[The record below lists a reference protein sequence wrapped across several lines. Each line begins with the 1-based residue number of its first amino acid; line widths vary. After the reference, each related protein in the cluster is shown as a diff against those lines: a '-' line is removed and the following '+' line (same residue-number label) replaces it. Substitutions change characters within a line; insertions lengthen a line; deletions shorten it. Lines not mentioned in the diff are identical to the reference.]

1 MNIGNYAKK
10 AARLCVSTAIFS
22 IILLP
27 VQAAENVPVPMSKP
41 VMLNGAPVPLPLSKP
56 VSKPSDEAAEGTFK
70 GVGLKLASLFSAD
83 KSKSSKVR
91 EIYPHGYHPLSAEQT
106 KLYNRIFDL
115 QARGQMDKAQE
126 LIRTLK
132 DDRLMGHVL
141 QQRYIHASYKSS
153 FEELKGWLDV
163 YADHPKAHD
172 LYKVAISRK
181 SGESLNELVQ
191 PKTRRLLS
199 QVNEPTIY
207 YPKIYKSTIK
217 RSKGQEENVRA
228 LFKKVQAHI
237 RKGQRVETLKLFRDA
252 SERAYMDHVE
262 HDRMQAKIAAGF
274 LYSRRLES
282 AYKLA
287 SQSADRSGKY
297 VPEASWIAG
306 LSLWQLGRYEQA
318 ASYFS
323 KASKSA
329 YASGWLSSAGSY
341 WAARSYK
348 KLNRTKDANAAFANA
363 AKHSRTFYGL
373 LAVKALGRKHD
384 FDWSTPEYSR
394 EHEAMILAHSGG
406 QRAFLLVGAGQYAMA
421 ESEFMR
427 LDYAGNKGLRR
438 AVLAYASHV
447 GLPGIASR
455 LGGVVKRSGKGKDA
469 KYYDSAIYPV
479 SPWEPKGGYKVDPA
493 LVHAVMR
500 QESRFNL
507 QAKSYS
513 GAIGLMQI
521 MPDTAG
527 YVAKREKYD
536 QNITP
541 VTLRVP
547 EVNMMVGQDYLDY
560 LLKTK
565 YIKGDVVS
573 LLVSYNAGP
582 GNLLKWRKRMGENY
596 DQLLF
601 IEMLPVA
608 ETRDYVE
615 RVMSNYWIYRLRAG
629 LDLPSLTSLSNG
641 QKPKYAHVMQAEYPY
656 KLAAR

>member
-1 MNIGNYAKK
+1 M
-10 AARLCVSTAIFS
+10 STAILS

-27 VQAAENVPVPMSKP
+27 VQAAEYVPVPMAKP
-41 VMLNGAPVPLPLSKP
+41 AMLGGAPVPLPLSKP
-56 VSKPSDEAAEGTFK
+56 AVKSPDQIEKDKTGTFK
-70 GVGLKLASLFSAD
+70 GVGLKLASLFSG
-83 KSKSSKVR
+83 SKTKAAKVR
-91 EIYPHGYHPLSAEQT
+91 EIYPHGYRPLSAEQT

-141 QQRYIHASYKSS
+141 QQRYMHTSYKSS

-163 YADHPKAHD
+163 YTDHPKAHD
-172 LYKVAISRK
+172 LYKLAISRNA
-181 SGESLNELVQ
+181 GTSLNDIVQ

-199 QVNEPTIY
+199 QVKEPTIY
-207 YPKIYKSTIK
+207 YPKHYKSTIK
-217 RSKGQEENVRA
+217 RSSEQEENVKA
-228 LFKKVQAHI
+228 LFKKVQSYI
-237 RKGQRVETLKLFRDA
+237 RKGKRVEALKEFRDA
-252 SERAYMDHVE
+252 SERAYMDNVE
-262 HDRMQAKIAAGF
+262 HDRLQTKIAAAF
-274 LYSRRLES
+274 LYSKRLES

-297 VPEASWIAG
+297 VPEANWIAG
-306 LSLWQLGRYEQA
+306 LSLWQLGRYDQA
-318 ASYFS
+318 AAYFTNAGKS
-323 KASKSA
+323 K
-329 YASGWLSSAGSY
+329 YASGWLASAGAY

-348 KLNRTKDANAAFANA
+348 KLDRMKEANAAYDKA

-384 FDWSTPEYSR
+384 FDWDTPEYSR
-394 EHEAMILAHSGG
+394 EDEALILAHNGG
-406 QRAFLLVGAGQYAMA
+406 KRAFLLVGAGQYAMA
-421 ESEFMR
+421 ESELMR
-427 LDYAGNKGLRR
+427 LDYAGNNGLRR
-438 AVLAYASHV
+438 SVLAYASHV

-455 LGGVVKRSGKGKDA
+455 LSGVVKRSGKGKSA

-479 SPWEPKGGYKVDPA
+479 SPWTPKGGYKIDPA

-573 LLVSYNAGP
+573 LLISYNAGP
-582 GNLLKWRKRMGENY
+582 GNLLKWRKRMGS
-596 DQLLF
+596 DKDPLLF
-601 IEMLPVA
+601 IETLPVA

-641 QKPKYAHVMQAEYPY
+641 RKPQYAHVMQAQYPY
-656 KLAAR
+656 KLASN